1 MQKSTGYNTFSENI
15 DTSVASLVEEMTL
28 AEKVGQMTQV
38 EKNSITPLEVAE
50 YFIGSVLSGGGG
62 NPFPNTPQMWA
73 EMVRAFQESALTTR
87 LKIPLLYGT
96 DAVHGHSNVKGAVIF
111 PHNIGLGAA
120 RDAALVEKIAF
131 ATGTELLAVGAHWTF
146 APALSVPQDI
156 RWGRTYEGFS
166 EDPTVVAELG
176 RAYVRGLQRRRGDDR
191 WILGTAKHFVADGG
205 TTWGT
210 TRYMNWLS
218 EVNWQAAT
226 PNWKIDQGNAVF
238 NEETLRSVHLA
249 PYLPA
254 IDEGVLSVM
263 ASFSSWNGDKLH
275 GHKYLLTDVLKG
287 ECGFRGFLVSDWM
300 AIDQLD
306 PDFYTCVVTAI
317 NAGLDMIM
325 VPYDFKRY
333 VATLT
338 EAVEKGDVSQSRI
351 DDAVAR
357 ILRVKLELGLFEQPF
372 GDDALLDEVGSEQHR
387 ALAREAVSKS
397 TVLLKNDHQ
406 TLPLAKDISELV
418 VIGQAADD
426 IGLQCGGWT
435 IEWQGGSGAIT
446 EGTSILAGIQALVSD
461 AARVVYKRDG
471 DFVEGE
477 RYGVGIVVIA
487 ETPYAEGAGDRADL
501 VLSEEDITLLEDA
514 RNHCDKLVVILI
526 SGRPI
531 VVNMQLPW
539 MDAFIAAWLPG
550 TEGQGIAD
558 VLFGE
563 KPFSGKLPFGWPRSL
578 AQIPRSAL
586 EIDAEEPQ
594 WVRNF
599 GLST

>member
-1 MQKSTGYNTFSENI
+1 MHKSTDLNTFSENI

-38 EKNSITPLEVAE
+38 EKNSITPFEVAE

-62 NPFPNTPQMWA
+62 NPTPNNPQMWA
-73 EMVRAFQESALTTR
+73 DMVRAFQESALTTR

-111 PHNIGLGAA
+111 PHNIALGAT
-120 RDAALVEKIAF
+120 RDAALVEKIAY

-166 EDPTVVAELG
+166 EDPMVVAQLG
-176 RAYVRGLQRRRGDDR
+176 RAYVKGLQKKRDDDR

-210 TRYMNWLS
+210 TRYMSWLS

-238 NEETLRSVHLA
+238 DEETLRSVHLA
-249 PYLPA
+249 PYRSA
-254 IDEGVLSVM
+254 IDEGILSIM

-287 ECGFRGFLVSDWM
+287 ECGFTGFLVSDWM

-325 VPYDFKRY
+325 VPYDFKRF

-357 ILRVKLELGLFEQPF
+357 ILRVKLELGLFGQPF
-372 GDDALLDEVGSEQHR
+372 GNDALLDEVGSDEHR
-387 ALAREAVSKS
+387 SLAREAVSKS
-397 TVLLKNDHQ
+397 AVLLKNEHQ
-406 TLPLAKDISELV
+406 VLPLTKDISELV
-418 VIGQAADD
+418 VIGPAADD

-446 EGTSILAGIQALVSD
+446 DGTSLLAGIQALVAN

-471 DFVEGE
+471 DFAKDE
-477 RYGVGIVVIA
+477 RFTVGIAVIA

-501 VLSEEDITLLEDA
+501 VLSEEDITLLENA
-514 RNHCDKLVVILI
+514 RNHCDKLIVILI

-531 VVNMQLPW
+531 IVNMQLPL

-550 TEGQGIAD
+550 TQGQGIAD

-563 KPFSGKLPFGWPRSL
+563 KPFSGKLPFSWPRSL
-578 AQIPRSAL
+578 AQIPRKAL
-586 EIDAEEPQ
+586 DTDSEEPQ
-594 WVRNF
+594 WVLGY
-599 GLST
+599 GLTT